1 MDRPLYKELSS
12 LIQARNTC
20 NTSNNQEWFKKHTE
34 TIHRLTTAHLPQG
47 WSIELDRAI
56 GTGTELVSHADKL
69 VFEGSY
75 HHMNDVGY
83 WDGWTDHII
92 VLTPSLLSDFN
103 LRISGRN
110 RNEIKD
116 FLHDIF
122 DTAMRED
129 VTYDLY
135 SPLFP
140 ECQVTSKWE
149 DENGNPSQCYQAWYV
164 GEPGTHSPSR
174 FWNDLAGAKKYAGE
188 QAYKKFMSQ
197 K

>member
-1 MDRPLYKELSS
+1 MERKLYKELSS
-12 LIQARNTC
+12 LVQARKTC
-20 NTSNNQEWFKKHTE
+20 IESSNNEWAVKHGT
-34 TIHRLTTAHLPQG
+34 TIARLVSNHLPSE
-47 WSIELDRAI
+47 WKIDVNS
-56 GTGTELVSHADKL
+56 SHADKL

-83 WDGWTDHII
+83 WDGYTDHTI

-110 RNEIKD
+110 RNEIKEYI
-116 FLHDIF
+116 HDIF

-140 ECQVTSKWE
+140 EYQVTSKWE
-149 DENGNPSQCYQAWYV
+149 NEDGTPSQCYQAWYV
-164 GEPGTHSPSR
+164 GEPGTHSPVR
-174 FWNDLAGAKKYAGE
+174 FWNDLMGAKKYAGE
-188 QAYKKFMSQ
+188 QAYNKFISQ
-197 K
+197 AK